1 MAVESFFTCASSSL
15 YVFLYSAYYFYMNL
29 DIEKTVPSIMYFSYM
44 SLISY
49 GFGILTG
56 TIGFMACYVFV
67 RMIYGAVKID

>member
-1 MAVESFFTCASSSL
+1 
-15 YVFLYSAYYFYMNL
+15 MNL